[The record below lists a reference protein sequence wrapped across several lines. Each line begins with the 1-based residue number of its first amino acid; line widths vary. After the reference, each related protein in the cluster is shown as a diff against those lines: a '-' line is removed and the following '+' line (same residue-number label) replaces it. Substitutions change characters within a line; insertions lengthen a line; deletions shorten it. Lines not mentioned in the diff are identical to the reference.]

1 MQSEFMIDPLE
12 DPKSIQ
18 WKQIRIGVF
27 SLTAVT
33 FFIFAILMVSGEG
46 EFWEKKAI
54 FHTQFSNAEGL
65 KTASPVT
72 LGGVIVGRV
81 KEIRYVE
88 TPKVYLVELDLE
100 VKESILSKI
109 RKDSIVQI
117 KTQGL
122 LGDRY
127 IEITM
132 GQPLSPEIKPGDYIN
147 SSSRSDFDDL
157 VTQSSDFINKLS
169 FLSDEMKLLIH
180 NINEGKGTLGQ
191 LAQDKKL
198 YERTAQLISEIEG
211 LVGEIKKNPKKF
223 LNSLYFNKIWS
234 TKMVSRNILIG
245 TVLNDYA
252 PHV

>member
-1 MQSEFMIDPLE
+1 MRSGFMIDPLE

-18 WKQIRIGVF
+18 WEQIRIGVF

-33 FFIFAILMVSGEG
+33 LFIFAILMVSGEG

-54 FHTQFSNAEGL
+54 LHTQFSNAGGL

-81 KEIRYVE
+81 KKIRYIE
-88 TPKVYLVELDLE
+88 TPNVYLVELDLE

-109 RKDSIVQI
+109 REDSLAQL

-132 GQPLSPEIKPGDYIN
+132 GQPLSPGIKPGGYIN
-147 SSSRSDFDDL
+147 PSSRSDFDDL
-157 VTQSSDFINKLS
+157 AAQSSDFINKLS

-191 LAQDKKL
+191 LAQDKVL

-211 LVGEIKKNPKKF
+211 LVGEIKKNPKNFFKF
-223 LNSLYFNKIWS
+223 SIF
-234 TKMVSRNILIG
+234 
-245 TVLNDYA
+245 
-252 PHV
+252 